1 MHSALEQSRR
11 LVLPELT
18 GRACRS
24 RPDQPAVVLGD
35 EVRTHAE
42 VHDRAARLA
51 SVLAAGGVEADD
63 RVALL
68 LHNRIELVEALLAC
82 HRLAAVAVPTN
93 FRLASDEV
101 DYILADSSA
110 VALIA
115 DAASPPSGAEVRT
128 VLQLGPDYDAAIAS
142 APPFG
147 ATSELLDDDVALTCY
162 TSDMINGSVIKIAG
176 EDGWEEFGREFVSV
190 NPMRRFDR
198 PVEVGNLVAFLL
210 SDETSFV
217 NRAVI
222 PVGGG
227 QSQAYRY
234 RGASQADEHDS

>member
-1 MHSALEQSRR
+1 M
-11 LVLPELT
+11 
-18 GRACRS
+18 
-24 RPDQPAVVLGD
+24 
-35 EVRTHAE
+35 
-42 VHDRAARLA
+42 
-51 SVLAAGGVEADD
+51 EADD

-68 LHNRIELVEALLAC
+68 LHNRIEFVEALLAC

-142 APPFG
+142 APPVG
-147 ATSELLDDDVALTCY
+147 ATSELLDDDVALMCY

-190 NPMRRFDR
+190 NPMRRFGR
-198 PVEVGNLVAFLL
+198 PVEVGNLVAFLA
-210 SDETSFV
+210 SDEASFV
-217 NRAVI
+217 NGAVI
-222 PVGGG
+222 PIDGG
-227 QSQAYRY
+227 QSQAY
-234 RGASQADEHDS
+234 